1 MIQHVVLRN
10 LKRMRLAAVRR
21 RVMICCTYIYI
32 YIHVRVFCLQAS
44 KGGKHTWVHTERV
57 AKKGWMERCRK
68 LAFAIK
74 EYEAGTMTAEEL
86 VVHADYYIGWQE
98 RRYSI
103 DIYVYRQSIML

>member
-1 MIQHVVLRN
+1 
-10 LKRMRLAAVRR
+10 
-21 RVMICCTYIYI
+21 
-32 YIHVRVFCLQAS
+32 VRVFCLQAS

>member
-1 MIQHVVLRN
+1 M
-10 LKRMRLAAVRR
+10 
-21 RVMICCTYIYI
+21 
-32 YIHVRVFCLQAS
+32 RVFCLQAS
-44 KGGKHTWVHTERV
+44 KGGKHTSWAHTTERV

-74 EYEAGTMTAEEL
+74 DNEAGKMTYEDL
-86 VVHADYYIGWQE
+86 VAHADYYIGWQE